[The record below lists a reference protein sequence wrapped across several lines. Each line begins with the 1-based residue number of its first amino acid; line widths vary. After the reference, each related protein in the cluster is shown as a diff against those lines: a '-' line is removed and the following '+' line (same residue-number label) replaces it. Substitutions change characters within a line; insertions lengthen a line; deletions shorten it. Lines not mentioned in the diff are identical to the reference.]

1 MNASRGALVGDVT
14 GEIEKDGSVL
24 VVKRIHVDYRLRGVS
39 DEDRPTVDRV
49 LGFHAD
55 KCPVARSI
63 SPQIEITTAVVYS
76 DG

>member
-1 MNASRGALVGDVT
+1 MT

-24 VVKRIHVDYRLRGVS
+24 VVERIHVEYELAGVEA
-39 DEDRPTVDRV
+39 DQRETVERV

-63 SPQIEITTAVVYS
+63 SPQIAISTSVTYV
-76 DG
+76 

>member
-1 MNASRGALVGDVT
+1 MT

-24 VVKRIHVDYRLRGVS
+24 VVKRIHVEYELAGVEA
-39 DEDRPTVDRV
+39 DQQETVERV

-63 SPQIEITTAVVYS
+63 SPQIAISTSVTYV
-76 DG
+76 

>member
-1 MNASRGALVGDVT
+1 MNASGGALIGRVT

-24 VVKRIHVDYRLRGVS
+24 VVKRIHVDYELSGVA
-39 DEDRPTVDRV
+39 EDQHEKVERV

-63 SPQIEITTAVVYS
+63 SPQIAITTSVTYA
-76 DG
+76 

>member
-1 MNASRGALVGDVT
+1 MKASGGTLIGRVT

-24 VVKRIHVDYRLRGVS
+24 VVRRIHVAYELTGVK
-39 DEDRPTVDRV
+39 EEQRETVERV

-63 SPQIEITTAVVYS
+63 SPQISISTSVTYL
-76 DG
+76 

>member
-1 MNASRGALVGDVT
+1 MKASGGTLIGRVT

-24 VVKRIHVDYRLRGVS
+24 VVKRIHVEYQLAGVA
-39 DEDRPTVDRV
+39 EDQRDTVERV

-63 SPQIEITTAVVYS
+63 SPQISITTSVTYV
-76 DG
+76 

>member
-1 MNASRGALVGDVT
+1 MKASGGALIGQVT

-24 VVKRIHVDYRLRGVS
+24 VVRRIHVEYRLDGVS
-39 DEDRPTVDRV
+39 TEDRPTVERV

-63 SPQIEITTAVVYS
+63 SPQIEITTAVVYT
-76 DG
+76 

>member
-1 MNASRGALVGDVT
+1 MNASGGSLIGRVT

-24 VVKRIHVDYRLRGVS
+24 VVKRIHVEYELKGV
-39 DEDRPTVDRV
+39 DPEQHETIERV

-63 SPQIEITTAVVYS
+63 SPQIAITTSVTYA
-76 DG
+76 

>member
-1 MNASRGALVGDVT
+1 VKASGGTLVGQVT

-24 VVKRIHVDYRLRGVS
+24 VVKRIHVEYRLRGVA
-39 DEDRPTVDRV
+39 EDQRETVDRV

-63 SPQIEITTAVVYS
+63 SPQIAITTSVTYE
-76 DG
+76 